1 MSMTEKLKAR
11 THFRLLIIILVLIFS
26 AFASPNSDQAS
37 ADQLRAIQKYI
48 RESWHT
54 LTRSSAQLA
63 KAAPDPKFK
72 PMPDGRW
79 PVYVSQRENI
89 KRIEQNLRAQVS
101 AEDFATIDIRQ
112 LPNDPSEVREH
123 GLLYLPHPYVVP
135 GGRFNEMYGWDSYFT
150 QVGLVRDNEMVLAK
164 NMVDN
169 FLYQIDH
176 YGKILNANRT
186 YYLSRSQ
193 PPFLTQMILN
203 VYRKQRNLSWLRAT
217 VPAIEKYYRF
227 WIEEPHLTR
236 QTGLSRYYDLGD
248 GPAPE
253 VLSGERDDQGR
264 DHYDLVKEYYRTHE
278 VKDYDLSQYY
288 DKGKGQLTDL
298 FYKGDRSM
306 RESGFD
312 PSNRFGPFN
321 VDIIR
326 YDPVCLNSLLYLM
339 ETDTAEILRTLGRA
353 RQARVWTNRAEA
365 RRQSINRLMWD
376 EQDGLYYDYN
386 FVEKRV
392 RRYPFVTTFYP
403 LWVGVADKR
412 QAARIVANLHLFERP
427 GGLLT
432 STNVSGSQW
441 DAPFGWGPTEMIAVE
456 GLRRYGYAK
465 EADRIS
471 VNFLSMILK
480 EFIQHNTIVEKY
492 DVERRESE
500 VSAGLK
506 FGYKSNEIGFG
517 WTNAAFTELYALL
530 PDREKPKVLKLDG
543 VSLPRPEESVV
554 SRRILTDSMRNSS
567 SLVLL
572 KMNFLNSEAS
582 VRVAGA
588 TQRVSF

>member
-1 MSMTEKLKAR
+1 MSTEKPKAR
-11 THFRLLIIILVLIFS
+11 KHFLFLITILLIFS
-26 AFASPNSDQAS
+26 ALTSSESAPDKAS
-37 ADQLRAIQKYI
+37 ATQLQAIQRYI
-48 RESWHT
+48 KQSWHT

-72 PMPDGRW
+72 VPADGRW
-79 PVYVSQRENI
+79 PVYVSRRENI
-89 KRIEQNLRAQVS
+89 KRIEETLRVQMPA
-101 AEDFATIDIRQ
+101 ADFAHIQLRQ
-112 LPNDPSEVREH
+112 LPENPAEIKEH
-123 GLLYLPHPYVVP
+123 GLLYLPYPYVVP

-150 QVGLVRDNEMVLAK
+150 QVGLVRDDEMTLAK
-164 NMVDN
+164 NMTDN

-176 YGKILNANRT
+176 YGKILNANRS

-203 VYRKQRNLSWLRAT
+203 VYRKEHDIGWLRST

-227 WIEEPHLTR
+227 WIEEPHLTK

-253 VLSGERDDQGR
+253 VLSGERDQQGR
-264 DHYDLVKEYYRTHE
+264 DHYDLVKEYYRTHD
-278 VKDYDLSQYY
+278 VKDYDLGQYY
-288 DKGKGQLTDL
+288 DKEKDQLTDL
-298 FYKGDRSM
+298 FYKGDRTM

-321 VDIIR
+321 IDIIH
-326 YDPVCLNSLLYLM
+326 YNPVCLNSLLYLM
-339 ETDTAEILRTLGRA
+339 ETDTAEILGILGRA
-353 RQARVWTNRAEA
+353 RQARVWTNRAAE
-365 RRQSINRLMWD
+365 RKQRINRLMWD
-376 EQDGLYYDYN
+376 EQDGLYYDYH
-386 FVEKRV
+386 FARKEL

-403 LWVGVADKR
+403 LWVGVADRR

-441 DAPFGWGPTEMIAVE
+441 DAPFGWAPTEMIAIQ
-456 GLRRYGYAK
+456 GLRRYGYNK
-465 EADRIS
+465 EADRITA
-471 VNFLSMILK
+471 NFLSTILK

-500 VSAGLK
+500 VGAGLK

-517 WTNAAFTELYALL
+517 WTNAAFVELYAQL
-530 PDREKPKVLKLDG
+530 PATRKADVLELG
-543 VSLPRPEESVV
+543 GL
-554 SRRILTDSMRNSS
+554 
-567 SLVLL
+567 
-572 KMNFLNSEAS
+572 
-582 VRVAGA
+582 RVP
-588 TQRVSF
+588 

>member
-1 MSMTEKLKAR
+1 MTEKPKAR
-11 THFRLLIIILVLIFS
+11 KHFLFLITILLLVFS
-26 AFASPNSDQAS
+26 PLASSESVADKAS
-37 ADQLRAIQKYI
+37 LEELQAIQKYI
-48 RESWHT
+48 KESWHS

-72 PMPDGRW
+72 VPAGGRW
-79 PVYVSQRENI
+79 PVYVSRQENI
-89 KRIEQNLRAQVS
+89 KRIEDTLRAQMP
-101 AEDFATIDIRQ
+101 AADFDQIQLRQ
-112 LPNDPSEVREH
+112 LPEDPMSVKEH
-123 GLLYLPHPYVVP
+123 GLLYLPYPYVVP

-150 QVGLVRDNEMVLAK
+150 QVGLVRDGEMALAK
-164 NMVDN
+164 NMTDN

-203 VYRKQRNLSWLRAT
+203 VYRKQHDIEWLRST

-227 WIEEPHLTR
+227 WTEEPHVTK
-236 QTGLSRYYDLGD
+236 QTGLSLYYDLGD

-253 VLSGERDDQGR
+253 VLSGERDPQGR
-264 DHYDLVKEYYRTHE
+264 DHYDLVKEYYRTHD
-278 VKDYDLSQYY
+278 VKDYDLGQYY
-288 DKGKGQLTDL
+288 DKKKDHLTEL

-321 VDIIR
+321 IDIIHF
-326 YDPVCLNSLLYLM
+326 DPVCLNSLLYLM
-339 ETDTAEILRTLGRA
+339 ETDTAEILGILGRA
-353 RQARVWTNRAEA
+353 REASIWTKRSEE
-365 RRQSINRLMWD
+365 RKQSINRLMWD
-376 EQDGLYYDYN
+376 EKDGLYYDYN
-386 FVEKRV
+386 FAGNQL

-403 LWVGVADKR
+403 LWVGVADRR

-427 GGLLT
+427 VGPFT
-432 STNVSGSQW
+432 STYVSGSQW
-441 DAPFGWGPTEMIAVE
+441 DAPYGWAPTEMIAIQ
-456 GLRRYGYAK
+456 GLRRYGYNK
-465 EADRIS
+465 EADR
-471 VNFLSMILK
+471 VTTNFLSTILK

-517 WTNAAFTELYALL
+517 WTNAAFVELYGQL
-530 PDREKPKVLKLDG
+530 PDREKLNVLKLDG
-543 VSLPRPEESVV
+543 TRLPLQMAR
-554 SRRILTDSMRNSS
+554 
-567 SLVLL
+567 
-572 KMNFLNSEAS
+572 
-582 VRVAGA
+582 
-588 TQRVSF
+588 

>member
-1 MSMTEKLKAR
+1 MTEVLRAR
-11 THFRLLIIILVLIFS
+11 KYFLSMIGILLL
-26 AFASPNSDQAS
+26 AASPVAVGQTSADRAS
-37 ADQLRAIQKYI
+37 AEQLRAIRKYI
-48 RESWHT
+48 KDSWHT

-72 PMPDGRW
+72 PMADGRW
-79 PVYVSQRENI
+79 PVYVSRRENI
-89 KRIEQNLRAQVS
+89 KLIEQRLRAQMS

-112 LPNDPSEVREH
+112 LPNNANEVREQ

-150 QVGLVRDNEMVLAK
+150 QVGLVRDNEVVLAK

-203 VYRKQRNLSWLRAT
+203 VYREQRNLSWLRAT
-217 VPAIEKYYRF
+217 VPAIEKYYSF
-227 WIEEPHLTR
+227 WIDEPHLTK

-253 VLSGERDDQGR
+253 VLSGERDDKGQ
-264 DHYDLVKEYYRTHE
+264 DHYDYVKEYYRTHD

-288 DKGKGQLTDL
+288 DKGKDRLTDL

-321 VDIIR
+321 VDIIH

-339 ETDTAEILRTLGRA
+339 ETDTAEILRILGSA
-353 RQARVWTNRAEA
+353 RQARVWTNRAED
-365 RRQSINRLMWD
+365 RRKSINRLMWD

-386 FVEKRV
+386 FASKEV

-403 LWVGVADKR
+403 LWVGVADKS

-432 STNVSGSQW
+432 STHVTGSQW
-441 DAPFGWGPTEMIAVE
+441 DAPFGWAPTEMIAIQ
-456 GLRRYGYAK
+456 GLRRYGYNK
-465 EADRIS
+465 EADRITA
-471 VNFLSMILK
+471 NFLSLILK

-517 WTNAAFTELYALL
+517 WTNAAFIELYSQL
-530 PDREKPKVLKLDG
+530 PERERPKVLKLDG
-543 VSLPRPEESVV
+543 VAMPPPIDTVV
-554 SRRILTDSMRNSS
+554 SRRSMKIESARELS
-567 SLVLL
+567 VL
-572 KMNFLNSEAS
+572 FH
-582 VRVAGA
+582 R
-588 TQRVSF
+588 

>member
-1 MSMTEKLKAR
+1 MTEKSGAR
-11 THFRLLIIILVLIFS
+11 KYFLFLIISLLL
-26 AFASPNSDQAS
+26 FASPLASSKSPADKAS
-37 ADQLRAIQKYI
+37 ATQLRAIQKYI
-48 RESWHT
+48 KQSWHT

-63 KAAPDPKFK
+63 KAAPDPKFS
-72 PMPDGRW
+72 PMADGHW
-79 PVYVSQRENI
+79 PVYVSRRENV
-89 KRIEQNLRAQVS
+89 KRIEQNLRAQMP
-101 AEDFATIDIRQ
+101 AEDFAKIEIRP
-112 LPNDPSEVREH
+112 LPTDVSKIREH
-123 GLLYLPHPYVVP
+123 GLLYLPYPYVVP

-150 QVGLVRDNEMVLAK
+150 QVGLVQDNELVLAK
-164 NMVDN
+164 NMADN

-203 VYRKQRNLSWLRAT
+203 VYRKQPNVSWLRST

-227 WIEEPHLTR
+227 WIEEPHLTE

-253 VLSGERDDQGR
+253 VLSGERDDKGR
-264 DHYDLVKEYYRTHE
+264 DHYDLVKDYYRMHD

-288 DKGKGQLTDL
+288 DKGKDQLTDL

-321 VDIIR
+321 IDIIH

-339 ETDTAEILRTLGRA
+339 ETDTAEILKILGNA
-353 RQARVWTNRAEA
+353 RQARVWTNRAEE
-365 RRQSINRLMWD
+365 RRKRVNRLMWD

-386 FVEKRV
+386 FARKEV

-403 LWVGVADKR
+403 LWVGIADKS
-412 QAARIVANLHLFERP
+412 QAARMVANLHLFERP

-432 STNVSGSQW
+432 STYVSGSQW
-441 DAPFGWGPTEMIAVE
+441 DAPFGWAPTELIAVQ

-471 VNFLSMILK
+471 ANFLSMILK

-517 WTNAAFTELYALL
+517 WTNAAFVELYAQL
-530 PDREKPKVLKLDG
+530 PGREKLDVLKLDG
-543 VSLPRPEESVV
+543 LKVPRSEG
-554 SRRILTDSMRNSS
+554 SRTSR
-567 SLVLL
+567 
-572 KMNFLNSEAS
+572 
-582 VRVAGA
+582 
-588 TQRVSF
+588 

>member
-1 MSMTEKLKAR
+1 MTEKLRAR
-11 THFRLLIIILVLIFS
+11 KHFLFLITILLLIS
-26 AFASPNSDQAS
+26 SPSSSSESVSDHAS
-37 ADQLRAIQKYI
+37 AEQLRAIKKYI
-48 RESWHT
+48 KQSWHT

-72 PMPDGRW
+72 PMADGRW
-79 PVYVSQRENI
+79 PVYVSRRENI
-89 KRIEQNLRAQVS
+89 KRIEQTLRAQMP

-112 LPNDPSEVREH
+112 LPEDASEVREH
-123 GLLYLPHPYVVP
+123 GLLYLPYPYVVP

-150 QVGLVRDNEMVLAK
+150 QVGLVRDNETVLAK
-164 NMVDN
+164 NMIDN

-203 VYRKQRNLSWLRAT
+203 VYRKQRNISWLRAT

-227 WIEEPHLTR
+227 WIEEPHLTK

-253 VLSGERDDQGR
+253 VLSGERDDKGR
-264 DHYDLVKEYYRTHE
+264 DHYDLVKDYYRTHD

-288 DKGKGQLTDL
+288 DKGKDQLTDL

-321 VDIIR
+321 IDIIH

-339 ETDTAEILRTLGRA
+339 ETDTAEILRIIGRA
-353 RQARVWTNRAEA
+353 RQARVWTTRAEE
-365 RRQSINRLMWD
+365 RRQRINCLMWD

-386 FVEKRV
+386 FAKKEV
-392 RRYPFVTTFYP
+392 RRYPFLTTFYP

-412 QAARIVANLHLFERP
+412 QTARIVANLHLFERP

-432 STNVSGSQW
+432 STNVTGSQW
-441 DAPFGWGPTEMIAVE
+441 DAPFGWAPTEMIAIQ
-456 GLRRYGYAK
+456 GLRRYGYNK
-465 EADRIS
+465 EADRITA
-471 VNFLSMILK
+471 NFLSMILK

-500 VSAGLK
+500 VSEGLK

-517 WTNAAFTELYALL
+517 WTNAAFVELYAQL
-530 PDREKPKVLKLDG
+530 PEREKQNVLKLDG
-543 VSLPRPEESVV
+543 IRLPQQKG
-554 SRRILTDSMRNSS
+554 D
-567 SLVLL
+567 
-572 KMNFLNSEAS
+572 
-582 VRVAGA
+582 
-588 TQRVSF
+588 

>member
-1 MSMTEKLKAR
+1 MTEKPRARKHFLFLITILLLVFSPLASSESVADKASMEE
-11 THFRLLIIILVLIFS
+11 L
-26 AFASPNSDQAS
+26 Q
-37 ADQLRAIQKYI
+37 AIQKYI
-48 RESWHT
+48 KQSWHT

-72 PMPDGRW
+72 VPSDGRW
-79 PVYVSQRENI
+79 PVYVSRQENI
-89 KRIEQNLRAQVS
+89 KRIEQSLRAQMP
-101 AEDFATIDIRQ
+101 AADFAQIQLRQ
-112 LPNDPSEVREH
+112 LPEDPMSIKEH
-123 GLLYLPHPYVVP
+123 GLLYLPYPYVVP

-150 QVGLVRDNEMVLAK
+150 QVGLVRDDEIALAK
-164 NMVDN
+164 NMTDN
-169 FLYQIDH
+169 FLYQIEH

-203 VYRKQRNLSWLRAT
+203 VYRKQHDIEWLRTT

-227 WIEEPHLTR
+227 WTEEPHLTK

-253 VLSGERDDQGR
+253 VLSGERDPQGR
-264 DHYDLVKEYYRTHE
+264 DHYDLVKAYYRTHD
-278 VKDYDLSQYY
+278 VKDYDLGQYY
-288 DKGKGQLTDL
+288 DKEKDQLTDL
-298 FYKGDRSM
+298 FYKGDRTM

-321 VDIIR
+321 IDIIH

-339 ETDTAEILRTLGRA
+339 ETDTAEILRIIGRTP
-353 RQARVWTNRAEA
+353 QARVWTHRAEE
-365 RRQSINRLMWD
+365 RKQRINRLMWD
-376 EQDGLYYDYN
+376 EKDGLYYDYN
-386 FVEKRV
+386 FARKEV

-403 LWVGVADKR
+403 LWVGAADRR
-412 QAARIVANLHLFERP
+412 QAARIVSSLHLFERP

-432 STNVSGSQW
+432 STYVSGSQW
-441 DAPFGWGPTEMIAVE
+441 DAPYGWAPTEMIAIQ
-456 GLRRYGYAK
+456 GLRRYGYNK
-465 EADRIS
+465 EADR
-471 VNFLSMILK
+471 VTTNFLSTILK

-517 WTNAAFTELYALL
+517 WTNAAFVELYGQL
-530 PDREKPKVLKLDG
+530 PEREKLNVLKLDG
-543 VSLPRPEESVV
+543 TRVPLRPT
-554 SRRILTDSMRNSS
+554 R
-567 SLVLL
+567 
-572 KMNFLNSEAS
+572 
-582 VRVAGA
+582 
-588 TQRVSF
+588 